1 MPLKYGLGN
10 YDLGNSRSL
19 TITPL
24 VRSCT
29 NSYHSVVVTRLHL
42 CLASFSNCLT
52 LKRKQEYPPPMDQHD
67 KPTPPLLG
75 HGARFSVEH
84 GAMSSVGHRLRAA
97 VGHGAMFTVAQGHP
111 RGPIKG
117 SLKSSHIETIALNA
131 FQATDN
137 RTNERR
143 EGYRQRVKRHPP

>member
-1 MPLKYGLGN
+1 
-10 YDLGNSRSL
+10 
-19 TITPL
+19 
-24 VRSCT
+24 
-29 NSYHSVVVTRLHL
+29 
-42 CLASFSNCLT
+42 
-52 LKRKQEYPPPMDQHD
+52 
-67 KPTPPLLG
+67 
-75 HGARFSVEH
+75 
-84 GAMSSVGHRLRAA
+84 MSSVGHRLRAA